1 MQQSGSR
8 GLIWAV
14 NIHPVSSKDPKR
26 RYGAAVMMCRLYYNF
41 RRTSP
46 LLFGYVDAAAAR
58 IRNALAAFHTQ
69 SRLGSK
75 RRCDV
80 TRQRC
85 RKGER
90 EKKDGDKRHRVRCLS
105 LTSAKDSDIPGSSP
119 ANILKRISISEGNS
133 TPPFPTCLFE
143 AFSSINHHSDT
154 SFWKH
159 WWALMWPTQNVTLA
173 SYRVAFLIP

>member
-14 NIHPVSSKDPKR
+14 NIHPVSTKDPKR
-26 RYGAAVMMCRLYYNF
+26 TYRAAVIMCRLDYNF

-58 IRNALAAFHTQ
+58 IRNTLAAFHRE

-75 RRCDV
+75 RRPDV

-85 RKGER
+85 RKDER
-90 EKKDGDKRHRVRCLS
+90 EKKDGDRRHRVRCLS
-105 LTSAKDSDIPGSSP
+105 LTSAKDTDIPGSSP
-119 ANILKRISISEGNS
+119 ANIFKRINISGALKQK
-133 TPPFPTCLFE
+133 TLFCRFQPAFFE
-143 AFSSINHHSDT
+143 AFSSINHHNDT
-154 SFWKH
+154 SFLNH
-159 WWALMWPTQNVTLA
+159 WWV
-173 SYRVAFLIP
+173 